1 MHSLQQMN
9 INLKKFNPSTIGDNR
24 VLVFIGKRGT
34 GKTTLVTDILW
45 HKRKIPVGVVM
56 SGTEEGNSYYQK
68 FVPDLFIYNEYK
80 SEVLDKVILR
90 QKQLCK
96 QNVPNNNAFVLL
108 DDCMYDKRLVRD
120 KCTRAIFMNGRHWNI
135 FFMLTMQYCMDLSP
149 DLRANV
155 DYVFILREN
164 IIQNREKIFKHF
176 FGIFPNYDMFSQ
188 VLNNC
193 TENYECLVL
202 DNTSK
207 SNKIEDVVFWY
218 KAKIHPPG
226 SFTVGAKTI
235 WDFHKKKYNPK
246 HDDVDIS
253 AGGDPNSVLQKK
265 NAIKL
270 TVKKSGK
277 SGKSTEKNMK
287 KSSLL

>member
-1 MHSLQQMN
+1 MTSNVH
-9 INLKKFNPSTIGDNR
+9 LKKFNPSNIGDNR

-34 GKTTLVTDILW
+34 GKTTLVTDILY
-45 HKRKIPVGVVM
+45 HKKKLPVGIVM
-56 SGTEEGNSYYQK
+56 SGTEEGNSYYQQ
-68 FVPDLFIYNEYK
+68 FIPDLFIYNEYK
-80 SEVLDKVILR
+80 SEVIDKVILR
-90 QKQLCK
+90 QKKLVK
-96 QNVPNNNAFVLL
+96 KNAEMSNAFILL

-176 FGIFPNYDMFSQ
+176 FGIFPNYDTFSQ
-188 VLNNC
+188 VLNSC

-226 SFTVGAKTI
+226 SFRVGAPKFWEI
-235 WDFHKKKYNPK
+235 HKKKYNPN
-246 HDDVDIS
+246 HDDEEDLSTVDANKMPIKK
-253 AGGDPNSVLQKK
+253 NSVTL
-265 NAIKL
+265 NI
-270 TVKKSGK
+270 KKSGK
-277 SGKSTEKNMK
+277 SK
-287 KSSLL
+287 LL